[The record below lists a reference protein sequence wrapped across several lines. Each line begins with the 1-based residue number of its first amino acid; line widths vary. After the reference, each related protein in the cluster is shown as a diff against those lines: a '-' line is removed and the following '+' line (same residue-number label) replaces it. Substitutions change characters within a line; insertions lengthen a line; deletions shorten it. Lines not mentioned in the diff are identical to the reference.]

1 MCFWGWIWFGRK
13 YPSANFPRALA
24 ARRQTLQA
32 GHLLGRNLR
41 TSITTNKIYVF
52 SLERPLG
59 PGNGPSSVPA
69 RRRPRKKQGR
79 YQRGDATAPLSAVCT
94 VCTQGSKKST
104 GNLLV
109 TLPDARGAGVKPEK
123 QCTYWGNR
131 VINAGRTPVAGLRFR
146 TPGPIGTAV
155 YDPKS

>member
-1 MCFWGWIWFGRK
+1 MCIRW
-13 YPSANFPRALA
+13 SARWHREA
-24 ARRQTLQA
+24 AQRRQ
-32 GHLLGRNLR
+32 LGGR
-41 TSITTNKIYVF
+41 
-52 SLERPLG
+52 
-59 PGNGPSSVPA
+59 
-69 RRRPRKKQGR
+69 RKKQGR

-109 TLPDARGAGVKPEK
+109 TLPDARGSGVKPEK

-155 YDPKS
+155 Y